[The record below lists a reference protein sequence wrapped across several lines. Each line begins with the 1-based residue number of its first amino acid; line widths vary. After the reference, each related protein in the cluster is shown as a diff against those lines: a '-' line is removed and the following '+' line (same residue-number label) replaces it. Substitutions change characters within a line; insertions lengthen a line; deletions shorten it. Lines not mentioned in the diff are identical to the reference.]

1 MRILKTVKTKIP
13 DFRVREGITPRQL
26 REVGFEEYRDHW
38 TFKQFLY
45 EKLIYVMILISKEDL
60 FCSTRIMRADTDGFY
75 SPFYNR
81 IFGPNNKVR
90 DKIDERYM
98 RLLRRLNR
106 ADVIEFVKEKKSE

>member
-1 MRILKTVKTKIP
+1 MYYENLKNRIYEKL
-13 DFRVREGITPRQL
+13 
-26 REVGFEEYRDHW
+26 DHA
-38 TFKQFLY
+38 LHIY
-45 EKLIYVMILISKEDL
+45 EKLIYVMILISKDDF
-60 FCSTRIMRADTDGFY
+60 FCSARIMRADTDGFY